1 MKNLNDF
8 ERSFDSDTNYAT
20 FGQRFEQGA
29 AKIGQEAAQHIA
41 DPKAR
46 ATWLADFNNRTLS
59 ARNRVLDLAAGRQKE
74 ARLVNYKSGLE
85 GYQSVIAD
93 PNASEEER
101 NYAKRSAEA
110 SIDVAQNAG
119 DLSPAEAE
127 TWRQNVVKGGEF
139 IYGQRQIEQDPSSI
153 IQAKGPVAGI
163 VAKAAA
169 RRGVNPDIALAI
181 AHIESGLDPNAKAG
195 SSSAGGLFQFTD
207 GTAARYGLTNK
218 FDAIANADAGARLT
232 KDNIEGLRRDLGREP
247 TPGEIYLAHFGGYG
261 VAEKLGQ
268 ASADTPTSTIFS
280 PQAIAA
286 NRSILAGKTAGQV
299 RDWADRKMAN
309 AIKATGGTSRPEWFT
324 SQSPDKQLQ
333 LEQMAQQR
341 QAQIDSRAAA
351 QDKANQAAIRD
362 DYNLRIAT
370 SDPTLTRQQILDD
383 PSVDNGDKATLI
395 NSLNAKLKDT
405 VDTAAAVQAFAGGAL
420 RVDPYAAD
428 GKKTV
433 DNVYDALS
441 KVAAPEQTQSLT
453 EELVRQTGTVPS
465 SALNQ
470 LRVGLTSTNVA
481 DVEAAAQAAQRIFSI
496 NPAALERRDGGSQ
509 VQQMA
514 NDFSHYVRDLNM
526 SPADAATRLRD
537 SRNPVKVAERKTLE
551 PAAKEF
557 LKTLTPDD
565 LAKQFGGSF
574 LTSAPTLGTT
584 PAQALGIQ
592 AEYLAIAEDQFYAM
606 NGDPALAKSRALDQ
620 MKAMYGV
627 SEFSGGSV
635 VKYPPERYWPKQD
648 TGGGLIGGLLGDP
661 YQYAKSQL
669 SQEIDE
675 ISGRG
680 SPGPITKFAGQL
692 EHGNIDLAHRPQ
704 VKNGD
709 GSISTVRSMSFEE
722 DGKEIL
728 VPTVSPDGK
737 ILTDEQAIDL
747 YHKTGQKLGVFDTP
761 EHADA
766 YAQALH
772 QAQERYYRGDL
783 AIDPASVKLVT
794 TPETEA
800 DVKAGRLPGYA
811 VMWTDAN
818 GNLQTIPG
826 KVWRPDLTH
835 MLEQGQTNRAKAQ
848 AEAEKNARQN
858 EKLYQMNILT
868 GEPLPQPGGAQ

>member
-8 ERSFDSDTNYAT
+8 VRSFDSDTNYAT

-46 ATWLADFNNRTLS
+46 AIWLADFNNRTLS
-59 ARNRVLDLAAGRQKE
+59 ARNRVLDLAASRQKE

-299 RDWADRKMAN
+299 RDWADRKMAD

-648 TGGGLIGGLLGDP
+648 TSGDLIGGLMADP
-661 YQYAKSQL
+661 YQYAKTQL
-669 SQEIDE
+669 SIDIGE
-675 ISGRG
+675 MDENYQPG
-680 SPGPITKFAGQL
+680 SVQL
-692 EHGNIDLAHRPQ
+692 I
-704 VKNGD
+704 
-709 GSISTVRSMSFEE
+709 
-722 DGKEIL
+722 
-728 VPTVSPDGK
+728 
-737 ILTDEQAIDL
+737 
-747 YHKTGQKLGVFDTP
+747 
-761 EHADA
+761 
-766 YAQALH
+766 
-772 QAQERYYRGDL
+772 
-783 AIDPASVKLVT
+783 T

-800 DVKAGRLPGYA
+800 DVKAGKLPGYA
-811 VMWTDAN
+811 VLYKDAN
-818 GNLQTIPG
+818 GVLQTIPG
-826 KVWRPDLTH
+826 KLWRPDTSK
-835 MLEQGQTNRAKAQ
+835 MLEIEKLNAAKRQSDANDAAVQRDLELNAGRDREFGQSQDFTKPATTIYTPERRQQFLKDEAARQKAQ
-848 AEAEKNARQN
+848 
-858 EKLYQMNILT
+858 
-868 GEPLPQPGGAQ
+868 PSPSPQTEVPSPDELQATPGSAM